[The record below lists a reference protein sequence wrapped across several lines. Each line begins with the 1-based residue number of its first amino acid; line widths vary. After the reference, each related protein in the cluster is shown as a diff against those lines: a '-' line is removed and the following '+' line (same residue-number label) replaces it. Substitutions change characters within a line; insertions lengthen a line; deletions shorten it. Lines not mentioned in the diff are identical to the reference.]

1 MRTLTLKLMLLRCF
15 GKQSQKESLFQ
26 RLFSLQMPDK
36 PEQEK
41 GDEDPPKKVFNDSI
55 EDLALTFAVLAGKAK
70 GLKSEND

>member
-1 MRTLTLKLMLLRCF
+1 
-15 GKQSQKESLFQ
+15 
-26 RLFSLQMPDK
+26 MPDK